1 MHARTAPAPLNSP
14 ASAPPKDGLRPVVL
28 SAVSLFCPAG
38 IGAAGVGAG
47 APGPVPGFKPQAWIP
62 DRKGLKLMSR
72 AVQLGVAAVRQAL
85 TEDGTV
91 EAYPPLRRAL
101 FVGAS
106 PQTGDPEDLRPALEA
121 AFGPDGFDL
130 DRFATHGIDL
140 IHPLWLVK
148 GLSNNV
154 LGFASAAHDLQGT
167 NANWCDG
174 EEGGWTAIVEG
185 WDAVAEGRADIAVAG
200 GADSLVG
207 AEALLGAEACGEG
220 AAFLVWRA
228 AAPGEA
234 GVARP
239 TKAGLTEDL
248 RPLGRLGA
256 ATWPVRFGRAH
267 LQARTA

>member
-1 MHARTAPAPLNSP
+1 MTSTPDATPLAAPVA
-14 ASAPPKDGLRPVVL
+14 AALRPVKLVGL
-28 SAVSLFCPAG
+28 SLFCPAG
-38 IGAAGVGAG
+38 IGAEGATG
-47 APGPVPGFKPQAWIP
+47 GRPGPVPGFRPQAWIP

-85 TEDGTV
+85 TEAGGVDDH
-91 EAYPPLRRAL
+91 APLRRAL

-121 AFGPDGFDL
+121 AFGPEGFDL
-130 DRFATHGIDL
+130 DRFARFGIDL

-185 WDAVAEGRADIAVAG
+185 WDAVAEGRADLAVAG

-207 AEALLGAEACGEG
+207 AEALLGGARCGEG

-228 AAPGEA
+228 AGPGEA
-234 GVARP
+234 P
-239 TKAGLTEDL
+239 DL
-248 RPLGRLGA
+248 RPSKGQFTEDIGDLGRLGA
-256 ATWPVRFGRAH
+256 ATWPVRV
-267 LQARTA
+267 ARSLLAASAG

>member
-1 MHARTAPAPLNSP
+1 MTSVPAAAPRPPPGAPGSP
-14 ASAPPKDGLRPVVL
+14 SGLRPVVL

-38 IGAAGVGAG
+38 IGAAGAGPG

-85 TEDGTV
+85 VEDGTAESV
-91 EAYPPLRRAL
+91 PPLRRAL

-174 EEGGWTAIVEG
+174 EEGGWTAILEG
-185 WDAVAEGRADIAVAG
+185 WDAVAEGRADLAVAG
-200 GADSLVG
+200 GADSLIG
-207 AEALLGAEACGEG
+207 AEALLGGEACGEG

-228 AAPGEA
+228 AGPGEVGA
-234 GVARP
+234 ARP
-239 TKAGLTEDL
+239 HKALFSEDL
-248 RPLGRLGA
+248 RALGRLGA
-256 ATWPVRFGRAH
+256 ATWPVRYGRAV
-267 LQARTA
+267 LRGERG